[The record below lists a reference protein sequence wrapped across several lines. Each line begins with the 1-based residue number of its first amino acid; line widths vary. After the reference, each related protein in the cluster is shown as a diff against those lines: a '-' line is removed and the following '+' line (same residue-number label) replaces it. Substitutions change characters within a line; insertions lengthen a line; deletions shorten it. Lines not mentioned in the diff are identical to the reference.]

1 MAPIPWEDRRSLG
14 LGRAFWRTLVLAARY
29 PAQLYGLCRRETSP
43 LAAIA
48 FGLVFEILVAS
59 LGFAH
64 EELVGRA
71 ELQATLD
78 RYGPQLHEALPQGA
92 ELIEGVLRGSAL
104 ASFLFTP
111 VSYLFEL
118 LTTTAVTWIGL
129 RLLRKNR
136 TSFAVL
142 LRAFAYASWVRVFG
156 LLGVTGDI
164 FLGALAFLLTLG
176 FGSWAW
182 LVAVKETQE
191 IDTTAAVYASLLGG
205 LVAFGIS
212 CVLVLPPLILL
223 GIWAASK
230 VELPSIAP

>member
-1 MAPIPWEDRRSLG
+1 MPLIPWEDRRALG
-14 LGRAFWRTLVLAARY
+14 IGRAFWRTLVLAARQ

-48 FGLVFEILVAS
+48 FGLVFEVLIAS
-59 LGFAH
+59 LGFVH
-64 EELVGRA
+64 ERLVGQA
-71 ELQATLD
+71 ELLATLE
-78 RYGPQLHEALPQGA
+78 RYGPELRRVLPEGP
-92 ELIEGVLRGSAL
+92 ELVEGVLRGSAL

-118 LTTTAVTWIGL
+118 LTTTAVTWVGL
-129 RLLRKNR
+129 RLIRKLR

-142 LRAFAYASWVRVFG
+142 LRAFAYASWVRIFG

-205 LVAFGIS
+205 LVGFAVA
-212 CVLVLPPLILL
+212 CVVGLPALILL
-223 GIWAASK
+223 VMWAVSK
-230 VELPSIAP
+230 IQLPAITP